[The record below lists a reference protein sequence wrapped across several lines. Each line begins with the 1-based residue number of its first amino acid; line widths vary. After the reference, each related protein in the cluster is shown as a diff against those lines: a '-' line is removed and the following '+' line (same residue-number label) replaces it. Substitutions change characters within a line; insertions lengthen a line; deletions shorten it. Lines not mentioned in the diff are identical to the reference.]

1 MADIVN
7 LRQFK
12 KQKARSDREAQAE
25 QNRALHGR
33 TKAEKQRNKLVTEQA
48 EKFVDGH
55 RRDRKPEDGEPQD
68 DKPGDDKPQAYKPQD
83 HRP

>member
-1 MADIVN
+1 MTDIVN

-12 KQKARSDREAQAE
+12 KQKARSDRETLAE

-33 TKAEKQRNKLVTEQA
+33 TKAEKTRDRLSAERA

-55 RRDRKPEDGEPQD
+55 RRDRA
-68 DKPGDDKPQAYKPQD
+68 PGKSD
-83 HRP
+83 R

>member
-12 KQKARSDREAQAE
+12 KQKARSDRESLAE

-33 TKAEKQRNKLVTEQA
+33 TKAEKQRDRASAEHA
-48 EKFVDGH
+48 EKFVDSH
-55 RRDRKPEDGEPQD
+55 RRERDPEKSGQ
-68 DKPGDDKPQAYKPQD
+68 
-83 HRP
+83 

>member
-1 MADIVN
+1 MTDIVN

-12 KQKARSDREAQAE
+12 KQKARSDRETLAE

-33 TKAEKQRNKLVTEQA
+33 TKAERERDRLSAERA

-55 RRDRKPEDGEPQD
+55 RRNREPEKSDR
-68 DKPGDDKPQAYKPQD
+68 
-83 HRP
+83 

>member
-12 KQKARSDREAQAE
+12 KQKARGDREAQAE

-33 TKAEKQRNKLVTEQA
+33 TKAEKQRDRLTIEQA
-48 EKFVDGH
+48 EKFVEAH
-55 RRDRKPEDGEPQD
+55 RRDRRSEDGEPRAD
-68 DKPGDDKPQAYKPQD
+68 NPQD
-83 HRP
+83 RKP

>member
-12 KQKARSDREAQAE
+12 KQKARAERETLAD

-33 TKAEKQRNKLVTEQA
+33 TKAEKTRDQLTAERA

-55 RRDRKPEDGEPQD
+55 RRDPEKPD
-68 DKPGDDKPQAYKPQD
+68 
-83 HRP
+83 R